1 MERRN
6 PVITVVGSFNTDLM
20 ARSPRMPRAGETILG
35 GPFQMGPGG
44 KGANQ
49 AVATA
54 RLGSPVFMV
63 SCVGE
68 DVFGDLA
75 LSNLSKEGVDISFV
89 ARDSTIH
96 TGAALIVVDE
106 QGENMI
112 VVAPGANFSLTPDM
126 VGRATRA
133 IREADV
139 LLTQLEIPTESVER
153 ALRIAKDNQVTTI
166 LNPAPARV
174 LSPAIL
180 KYVDVLTPNRSEAS
194 LLTGI
199 EITNQSSI
207 RKAAERLFKQGV
219 ETVVFTLGSE
229 GALIVTSEKFQHI
242 PGQKV
247 QVVDTTGAGDAFNGG
262 LAFALSRD
270 DDLVEA
276 VRFANAVAAL
286 SVTKVGTAPSMPTK
300 REVTSFLNKASS

>member
-1 MERRN
+1 
-6 PVITVVGSFNTDLM
+6 
-20 ARSPRMPRAGETILG
+20 MPRAGETILG
-35 GPFQMGPGG
+35 GPFRMGPGG

-49 AVATA
+49 AVAAA
-54 RLGSPVFMV
+54 RLGSSVFMV

-96 TGAALIVVDE
+96 TGVALIVVDE

-112 VVAPGANFSLTPDM
+112 VVAPGANSSLTPDM
-126 VGRATRA
+126 VGRATKA
-133 IREADV
+133 IGEADI
-139 LLTQLEIPTESVER
+139 LLTQLEIPAESVEK
-153 ALRIAKDNQVTTI
+153 ALRIAKDNRVTTI

-180 KYVDVLTPNRSEAS
+180 ECVDVLTPNRSEAS

-229 GALIVTSEKFQHI
+229 GALIVTSEEFRHI

-247 QVVDTTGAGDAFNGG
+247 QVVDTTGAGDAFNAG

-270 DDLVEA
+270 NDLVEA

-286 SVTKVGTAPSMPTK
+286 SVTKVGTAPSMPTG
-300 REVTSFLNKASS
+300 REVEKFF